1 MTYDEADRVISDY
14 LKSVARKLPD
24 SFETDDM
31 LDEIRAHILESLRD
45 KALKNPKQE
54 RLVLAKEVLD
64 NLGDPEDIAAEW
76 GKAQEFEEEE
86 QDQDSNIVRAVLK
99 QTLALVVIVVAAW
112 FVSTIPNSIV
122 DFWSALIILL
132 VFFVAEYF
140 LRSWQKGETSKIE
153 ADIDRKR

>member
-1 MTYDEADRVISDY
+1 VTYEESDRVISDY

-45 KALKNPKQE
+45 KVQKYPARE

-76 GKAQEFEEEE
+76 GKAQDFDEEEE
-86 QDQDSNIVRAVLK
+86 DQESTIVRSIMKL
-99 QTLALVVIVVAAW
+99 TIALVVVIVAAW
-112 FVSTIPNSIV
+112 FISTIPNSIV
-122 DFWSALIILL
+122 DFWTALIILL
-132 VFFVAEYF
+132 VFVFAEHI
-140 LRSWQKGETSKIE
+140 LRSWQKSESSKIE
-153 ADIDRKR
+153 ADIERKR